1 MLCFRTHINLVQY
14 QSEYPPCLRRGWL
27 TAPRNLHKR
36 EGGWDQKS
44 KLRSWKHGISF
55 RLLADYLCFAACS
68 LLLLSHFD
76 ECEFIDPLPLSFIYV
91 YFIYRQL
98 RAFFSSLVHSTSP
111 YSADY
116 IRHCSVLLSHHSVT
130 YFITLFFQSRWA
142 FAGKVRMCTLSSIVL
157 RHLNL
162 ELNLHSES
170 ISNMDWDNHLS
181 SHKIHNHN
189 MSGVGLSR
197 TVVLSQL
204 RSVRGDEKPIPL
216 VMEEQ

>member
-1 MLCFRTHINLVQY
+1 MCIHKKIGCRFCSVSGLILISYNINL
-14 QSEYPPCLRRGWL
+14 SILP
-27 TAPRNLHKR
+27 AS
-36 EGGWDQKS
+36 GGGD
-44 KLRSWKHGISF
+44 
-55 RLLADYLCFAACS
+55 
-68 LLLLSHFD
+68 LLLSHFD

-170 ISNMDWDNHLS
+170 ISNMD
-181 SHKIHNHN
+181 
-189 MSGVGLSR
+189 
-197 TVVLSQL
+197 
-204 RSVRGDEKPIPL
+204 
-216 VMEEQ
+216 